1 MLEKQTILDWFEAHR
16 EEYLR
21 DLTALVAIPSVK
33 GESAPGAPFGAE
45 PRRALDAA
53 LKLAAGW
60 GLAVS
65 DDDGYVGMVDLGGDE
80 PCLDILAH
88 LDVVPAGEGWSVT
101 TPFQLLRKDG
111 WLYGRGTS
119 DDKGPALAA
128 LYAMRC
134 LKELGAPLG
143 KRCRLILGTDEECG
157 SSDIAHYYAHT
168 PEAPM
173 SFSPDAEYPLINVE
187 KGRYD
192 GTGTVRS
199 AEPSPVVS
207 IAAGIASNVVPG
219 KARCVL
225 HGIPEGTVS
234 EAAKR
239 VSERTGTE
247 ITLTPG
253 AADGTLFLLVE
264 GAQAHASTPELG
276 NNAVTALLALLSELP
291 LGGGAVPE
299 ALRTLSRLFPHG
311 DTEGKAAG
319 IFGED
324 ETGRLTLCLSML
336 NLADGALKAQWD
348 SRAPVSVTE
357 EQLRRLD
364 GVLREAGFRTEGSW
378 SEPHVVPP
386 EHPLVR
392 TLLRCYTEY
401 TGKPGACVAIGGG
414 TYVHHLKNG
423 VAFGCSFPG
432 TDNRMHGADE
442 RAVEDDL
449 ILSGALF
456 AASVEAL
463 CGAED

>member
-1 MLEKQTILDWFEAHR
+1 MLEKQKILDWFEAHR

-21 DLTALVAIPSVK
+21 DLASLVAIPSVK

-45 PRRALDAA
+45 PRHALDAA
-53 LKLAAGW
+53 LRLAEGF
-60 GLAVS
+60 GLTVS
-65 DDDGYVGMVDLGGDE
+65 DDDGYVGMVDLGGDA

-101 TPFQLLRKDG
+101 TPFRMLRKDG

-134 LKELGAPLG
+134 LQELGASPVG
-143 KRCRLILGTDEECG
+143 RCRLILGTDEECG
-157 SSDIAHYYAHT
+157 SDDIGHYYAHNA
-168 PEAPM
+168 EAPM

-187 KGRYD
+187 KGRYA
-192 GTGTVRS
+192 GSAAVQS
-199 AEPSPVVS
+199 AEAAPIVS

-225 HGIPEGTVS
+225 RGVPEEAVS
-234 EAAKR
+234 AAAGE
-239 VSERTGTE
+239 VSRLTGAK
-247 ITLTPG
+247 ITLTRG
-253 AADGTLFLLVE
+253 EEAGTLSVLVE

-276 NNAVTALLALLSELP
+276 NNAVTALLALLCALP
-291 LGGGAVPE
+291 LGGGAIPD
-299 ALRTLSRLFPHG
+299 ALGALHRLFPHG
-311 DTEGKAAG
+311 DTQGRAAG

-324 ETGRLTLCLSML
+324 ETGALTLCLSML
-336 NLADGALKAQWD
+336 NLADGTLEAQWD
-348 SRAPVSVTE
+348 SRVPVSMTE
-357 EQLRRLD
+357 EQVRRLEEA
-364 GVLREAGFRTEGSW
+364 LRAAGFRTEGSM
-378 SEPHVVPP
+378 SAPHVVPADS
-386 EHPLVR
+386 PLVQ

-401 TGKPGACVAIGGG
+401 TGKPGFCVAIGGG

-449 ILSGALF
+449 LLSGALF
-456 AASVEAL
+456 AAAIEAL
-463 CGAED
+463 CGSEK